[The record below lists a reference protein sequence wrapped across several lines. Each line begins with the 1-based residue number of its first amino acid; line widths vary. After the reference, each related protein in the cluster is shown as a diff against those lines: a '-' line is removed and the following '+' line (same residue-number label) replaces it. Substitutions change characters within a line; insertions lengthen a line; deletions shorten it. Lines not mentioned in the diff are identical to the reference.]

1 MSEPKV
7 QVVLEADVKQFAAGM
22 QSAMTSLERMV
33 KAGLVVKMV
42 KDALDFGKALEQIA
56 AKSGTST
63 DWVQK
68 FGYAAVQTGGSV
80 EKLSAALFNLR
91 RSISDA
97 VGGSASDLT
106 AFQALGVSMEDLKN
120 GNTAGVFERI
130 AKAVRESGA
139 GIDQVNAAT
148 RVLGGNGDLIAGMA
162 KGYDELTQEAER
174 LGLVVDNQTIESI
187 NRLDK
192 GLGTLGAK
200 IKSVTAEF
208 VGHIASLEKWS
219 LTAQMAS
226 LIVMAP
232 KRLIMSG
239 FLGGGGLAG
248 IVNAGG
254 ELYRMLAEANEIVD
268 AYKVVAAGEAT
279 EPGSSGGGG
288 NVKGL
293 PSGSA
298 RRGRRE
304 ETDALKRIGGY
315 ISGAGPTANLV
326 NIQNQ
331 ALQELRQIRSKLAEM
346 ARRDTSVNFT
356 L

>member
-22 QSAMTSLERMV
+22 QSAMTSLSRLV
-33 KAGLVVKMV
+33 TASVVVKMV
-42 KDALDFGKALEQIA
+42 KDALDFGKAIEQIA
-56 AKSGTST
+56 VKSGAST
-63 DWVQK
+63 AWIQK
-68 FGYAAVQTGGSV
+68 FGYAASQTGGSM
-80 EKLSAALFNLR
+80 EKLGSALFNLR
-91 RSISDA
+91 RSMSDA
-97 VGGSASDLT
+97 VGGSTSDLK
-106 AFQALGVSMEDLKN
+106 AFEALGVSMQDLTN
-120 GNTAGVFERI
+120 GNTPEVFERI

-162 KGYDELTQEAER
+162 KGYDDLTKQAER
-174 LGLVVDNQTIESI
+174 FSFVVDNQTIDSI
-187 NRLDK
+187 NRLNRAI
-192 GLGTLGAK
+192 GFLGQAL
-200 IKSVTAEF
+200 KSGTAYL
-208 VGHIASLEKWS
+208 VGHLANLEKWAV
-219 LTAQMAS
+219 TAQMAS
-226 LIVMAP
+226 LILMAP
-232 KRLIMSG
+232 KRLIAAG
-239 FLGGGGLAG
+239 FLGGGGLSG

-254 ELYRMLAEANEIVD
+254 ELYRILAEANKIVD
-268 AYKVVAAGEAT
+268 AYKVVAAAEGS
-279 EPGSSGGGG
+279 EPGNLG
-288 NVKGL
+288 NGTVTGL
-293 PSGSA
+293 PSRSA
-298 RRGRRE
+298 RQGRRE